1 MAGDGLPIKRK
12 LLSLFVT
19 VDKYAVSETATI
31 HTQALCTRRQDDKVL
46 VDTFDIRERINTDF
60 GDKASDVIRI
70 FDEAI
75 SKADYLNQDR
85 IIRCVIYLSDK
96 DLNKLKKN
104 IETATY
110 DPRDVMLWAEYK
122 NRGQGEMDEVK
133 RIRDFNKPF
142 DQADKDVRE

>member
-1 MAGDGLPIKRK
+1 M
-12 LLSLFVT
+12 
-19 VDKYAVSETATI
+19 
-31 HTQALCTRRQDDKVL
+31 
-46 VDTFDIRERINTDF
+46 VDTLDIRERIIADF
-60 GDKASDVIRI
+60 GDKASDVVKI

-75 SKADYLNQDR
+75 SKADYLNHDR
-85 IIRCVIYLSDK
+85 IIRCILYLSDK

-122 NRGQGEMDEVK
+122 NRGQGEMDEVM